1 MIQPNNL
8 REIIVNLERLSKT
21 EDGNIPLIVG
31 DFLDNILSTPTT
43 PADLHSFLSE
53 LQARIQTNQQTAFL
67 LATDDMHDTKKK
79 AVLREFADLV
89 IEYNSA
95 EDIAGPR
102 IQASIL
108 DSLQSEYGYWQIN
121 ENSRPTLNHHFIPR
135 TTGLGRRY
143 HLQVEHTTLVRA
155 YAIGRMKSNLSF
167 VDNRRAVE

>member
-21 EDGNIPLIVG
+21 QDGNIPLIVG
-31 DFLDNILSTPTT
+31 DLLDNILSTPTT
-43 PADLHSFLSE
+43 PSDLHSFLSE
-53 LQARIQTNQQTAFL
+53 LQARIQANQQTAFL

-79 AVLREFADLV
+79 TVLREFADLI

-95 EDIAGPR
+95 EDKTGPR

-108 DSLQSEYGYWQIN
+108 DPLQSEHGYWQMN
-121 ENSRPTLNHHFIPR
+121 ENSRTLNHHFTSR
-135 TTGLGRRY
+135 TTGFGRRH
-143 HLQVEHTTLVRA
+143 HLQVEHTTLVRS

-167 VDNRRAVE
+167 VDNRRTVE